1 LLRKEHQASSMDSTD
16 QIRIQNNACGTWIF
30 CAKERPGI
38 FPLLEII
45 TDTLDRGCR
54 YILIEVMKKPR
65 KI

>member
-1 LLRKEHQASSMDSTD
+1 MDSTD